1 MIDLLLAL
9 LVGLAIAAVL
19 MRDLLAAGAVLGAYS
34 LVIASLWCWMN
45 AVDVAFT
52 EAAVGAGISTVL
64 MLAAVA
70 RVGRYERSVDA
81 PPQRRV
87 GGGRFGRGRGE
98 VRHVTSSRLRG
109 VLSLLAVLVAGAAL
123 LYGSRDMPPI
133 GDASAPANAN
143 EHVAR
148 YYIEHAPHEGGEA
161 PNMVTS
167 VLADYRGYDTLGE
180 TVVIFTAGLC
190 VVLLLRLSLG
200 RRDLERRNLEQRDLE
215 QGDLGQREEEPS

>member
-9 LVGLAIAAVL
+9 LVGLAIAAIL

-34 LVIASLWCWMN
+34 LVIAILWCWLN

-81 PPQRRV
+81 PPS
-87 GGGRFGRGRGE
+87 GRAG
-98 VRHVTSSRLRG
+98 SSRLREI
-109 VLSLLAVLVAGAAL
+109 LSLVAVLVAGAAL
-123 LYGSRDMPPI
+123 LYGARDMPPI
-133 GDASAPANAN
+133 GDALAPANAN
-143 EHVAR
+143 EKVAR

-200 RRDLERRNLEQRDLE
+200 RRDLGR
-215 QGDLGQREEEPS
+215 REEEPS

>member
-19 MRDLLAAGAVLGAYS
+19 MRDLLAAAAVLGAYS
-34 LVIASLWCWMN
+34 LVIAILWCWMN
-45 AVDVAFT
+45 AGDVAFT

-70 RVGRYERSVDA
+70 RVGRYERSVDVPRA
-81 PPQRRV
+81 DRA
-87 GGGRFGRGRGE
+87 GGRDGLHA
-98 VRHVTSSRLRG
+98 VASSRLREI
-109 VLSLLAVLVAGAAL
+109 LSLVAVLVAGAAL

-143 EHVAR
+143 EQVAR

-161 PNMVTS
+161 ANMVTS

-200 RRDLERRNLEQRDLE
+200 RRDIERS
-215 QGDLGQREEEPS
+215 EEEPS